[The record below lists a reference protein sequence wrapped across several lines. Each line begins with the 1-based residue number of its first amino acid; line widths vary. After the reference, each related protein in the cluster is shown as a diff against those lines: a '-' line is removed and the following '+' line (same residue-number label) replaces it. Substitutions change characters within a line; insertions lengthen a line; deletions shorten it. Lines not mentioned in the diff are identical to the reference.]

1 MTCAGD
7 PATTDQLI
15 PAAGDAPAAGTEC
28 APMPGPDVT
37 VIIAAYNAMPY
48 VTRSVT
54 SVLDQTLG
62 ADRIEL
68 IVVDDGSTDGTAAE
82 LDRLA
87 ADVPTMHVVHQ
98 PNSGGPAGPRNLGLD
113 RATGRH
119 IFFLDAD
126 DHLGPEAL
134 ERMVAAADTNGSDV
148 VLGRIVGEGGRRAPT
163 SMFGRNQPKTDVFA
177 SRVYWTL
184 NPMKLFRRELVDRL
198 GLRFETGLSI
208 GEDQPFT
215 ATAYLEAAAISV
227 VADYDCLYWVAREDG
242 NNITAQPHGTRMRMD
257 LFRMMT
263 ELVARHVEPGERR
276 DVLMH
281 RHFAVELRD
290 AVLQLCREPYRDTQD
305 KLLEE
310 LGDLI
315 EPYYHEG
322 LAARLPAMV
331 RLRCHLIRQGLLD
344 ELLTVVRWE
353 LDRGAASYG
362 ITTLAATAAHGP
374 DILTENGRAYAEY
387 PYFRDSTLNIPD
399 DCYDITSELRVRHFL
414 ETAELRGGALRLA
427 GHAYVH
433 RISTRDISTE
443 LIVRKRGGKAEYRL
457 PVRHTATPGL
467 GADEDGGYFDYGD
480 AGFDVT
486 VDLATAADGAPLSA
500 GLWDFTLAVG
510 AQGVVK
516 EARLGSRRAESVT
529 SDTVT
534 VVTDDGMAAALFTTK
549 PYGNL
554 SLDVG
559 ETRHRV
565 LPLLGVDS
573 VAWAAEGPAVLVVN
587 GRCGLAGWPDGAL
600 TLRATG
606 ADGAVREVPV
616 EPGTDGAFV
625 VRQGYA
631 EAGEWRF
638 ELRLS
643 AGSGQWNVPVPPQPR
658 LSAARWQR
666 LGLPWYAKG
675 VEGRDVLVV
684 RVGRVELLKG
694 VRGRL
699 KRR

>member
-1 MTCAGD
+1 
-7 PATTDQLI
+7 
-15 PAAGDAPAAGTEC
+15 
-28 APMPGPDVT
+28 MPGPDVT
-37 VIIAAYNAMPY
+37 VIIASYNAMPY

-68 IVVDDGSTDGTAAE
+68 IVVNDGSTDGTAAE

-87 ADVPTMHVVHQ
+87 AGAPCMRVIHQ
-98 PNSGGPAGPRNLGLD
+98 ENSGGPAGPRNLGLD

-119 IFFLDAD
+119 VFFLDAD

-134 ERMVAAADTNGSDV
+134 ERMVAAADKNGSDV
-148 VLGRIVGEGGRRAPT
+148 VLGRIVGEGGRRAPS
-163 SMFGRNQPKTDVFA
+163 SMFGRNQPKTDVFS

-184 NPMKLFRRELVDRL
+184 NPMKLFRRALIDRL

-263 ELVARHVEPGERR
+263 ELVARHTEPGDQR

-305 KLLEE
+305 KLLKE
-310 LGDLI
+310 LGELI

-331 RLRCHLIRQGLLD
+331 RLRCHLIREGLLD

-362 ITTLAATAAHGP
+362 ITTLAASAAQGP
-374 DILTENGRAYAEY
+374 DIVTEDGRAYAEY

-414 ETAELRGGALRLA
+414 ETAELDGGSLRLA

-433 RISTRDISTE
+433 RISGEADVE
-443 LIVRKRGGKAEYRL
+443 LLLRKRGGSVEHRL
-457 PVRHTATPGL
+457 PVRRVPTPDL
-467 GADEDGGYFDYGD
+467 GADEDGGQFRYPD

-486 VDLATAADGAPLSA
+486 VDLATAAGGAPLGP
-500 GLWDFTLAVG
+500 GLWDFTLAVD
-510 AQGVVK
+510 ARGVTK
-516 EARLGSRRAESVT
+516 EARLGSRRASSVT
-529 SDTVT
+529 DETVT
-534 VVTDDGMAAALFTTK
+534 VVTGEGTAAALFTTK
-549 PYGNL
+549 PYRNL

-565 LPLLGVDS
+565 LPHLGVEGAD
-573 VAWAAEGPAVLVVN
+573 WASEGPATLSVT
-587 GRCGLAGWPDGAL
+587 GRCTLSGWPSGAL
-600 TLRATG
+600 VLRATEVST
-606 ADGAVREVPV
+606 GAVRSAPVVP
-616 EPGTDGAFV
+616 ESDGAFS
-625 VRQGYA
+625 VRYDCA
-631 EAGEWRF
+631 AAPGEWRF

-643 AGSGQWNVPVPPQPR
+643 AGAGEWTVPVPPRAR
-658 LSAARWQR
+658 LAAAKWQR
-666 LGLPWYAKG
+666 FGLPWYAKV
-675 VEGRDVLVV
+675 VEGRDVLVI
-684 RVGRVELLKG
+684 RTGRVELLKG